1 MRSAVGVILISW
13 LFFAG
18 WKDQIATATP
28 VQTGTNKIKVDTLN
42 LGDSHVLPLAVWNKE
57 IESGTKDVKL
67 KSFDLVVRAYH
78 LPDATHLSNN
88 LKNLP
93 APTTGRWFRVY
104 NNIAKY
110 YNNWNGLQNTGEEKS
125 VYMQENQQKLVCNGI
140 TISSLLT
147 GDAFA
152 SLEIHSQI
160 SMSRND
166 LVFIGEFQFQP
177 NEPGLYRLIWQVT
190 RNHKITDTLNQNVY
204 FKCPDYKLTL
214 RAQNN
219 KLLHH
224 ISYDRF
230 GIPLVTSAFFEA
242 GSEIMSANEPD
253 RIFRNTF
260 IAAVAK
266 RMTCGKYWG
275 ELPILYDKIAKERP
289 EIGKARAEKLQ
300 AQLEMMTGA
309 LHDGKAC
316 ETAFTVRPAT
326 PDEWER
332 FTKPRSEISPEQ
344 FSQENRVAPLVLDLA
359 AQRQVFAPLEVLSNE
374 KSDDVVL
381 TVEMQPQRSIDECIR
396 RGWIVVTEENSGQKQ
411 EEELP
416 RTDLLKI
423 LRGEQKILLKSPAM
437 LGFLRQ
443 GDYTAQVRLA
453 VDCPG
458 REIPS
463 NTVTFF
469 IERRLN
475 VMRDEI
481 FALNRYDKP
490 VFAYALDHERVNNL
504 AAAILQAAQDTLLQN
519 PALQPPDALVLISG
533 HACMLGEV
541 VSRFYNLGLSF
552 SRALLLRKALIDSIR
567 QLGPKYGIEVRTG
580 AEFCAAKPL
589 ITKFID
595 NPEINSLLNECLQA
609 SDGKALEKSYEDYL
623 QRIIRE
629 KVRHFEAPSANWR
642 SRPQGAPDSAQI
654 RQRIEEIKHVLPG
667 SVLTLALKRGGKTV
681 NVHFVAVGFGAAVP
695 FYRHFT
701 MPAEMHEVFAKL
713 GSPAPDSFYGDDRYP
728 AGRLMNRRVEVNLI
742 W

>member
-1 MRSAVGVILISW
+1 MRSAVGVMFVGW

-18 WKDQIATATP
+18 WSDQSATATLEQ
-28 VQTGTNKIKVDTLN
+28 VNGKKITVDTLK
-42 LGDSHVLPLAVWNKE
+42 LGEPKPLRLAVWNKE

-67 KSFDLVVRAYH
+67 KNFDLVVRAYH
-78 LPDATHLSNN
+78 LPDTARISNS

-93 APTTGRWFRVY
+93 APVTGRWFSVHD
-104 NNIAKY
+104 NIPRY
-110 YNNWNGLQNTGEEKS
+110 YNNWDESRKAGEENPA
-125 VYMQENQQKLVCNGI
+125 YMRENQQKLVCHGI
-140 TISSLLT
+140 TTSSLAPSE
-147 GDAFA
+147 AFA

-160 SMSRND
+160 TMAKND
-166 LVFIGEFQFQP
+166 LVFIGDFQFQP
-177 NEPGLYRLIWQVT
+177 DKPGLYRLIWQVT
-190 RNHKITDTLNQNVY
+190 RNRKITDTLGQFVY
-204 FKCPDYKLTL
+204 FKCPDYRLEL
-214 RAQNN
+214 SVQND

-242 GSEIMSANEPD
+242 GSEMMSANEPD
-253 RIFRNTF
+253 RVFRNTF
-260 IAAVAK
+260 IATAAQ
-266 RMTCGKYWG
+266 RMACEKYAG
-275 ELPILYDKIAKERP
+275 EFPILYDKTAKERP

-300 AQLEMMTGA
+300 AQLETMISA
-309 LHDGKAC
+309 ISNGKFC
-316 ETAFTVRPAT
+316 ETAFAVRPAT
-326 PDEWER
+326 SEEWER
-332 FTKPRSEISPEQ
+332 FIKPRSEISPEQ

-359 AQRQVFAPLEVLSNE
+359 AQRHVFAPLEVLSNE

-381 TVEMQPQRSIDECIR
+381 TVDMQPRPFMDECIH
-396 RGWIVVTEENSGQKQ
+396 RGWIVVTENSSGQKI

-416 RTDLLKI
+416 LNNLPQI
-423 LRGEQKILLKSPAM
+423 LRGELKILLKSPAM
-437 LGFLRQ
+437 LRFLRH

-453 VDCPG
+453 VDCQK

-463 NTVTFF
+463 KTVTFS

-490 VFAYALDHERVNNL
+490 VFAYELDHERVKNL
-504 AAAILQAAQDTLLQN
+504 AAAILQAAQDTLLHN

-533 HACMLGEV
+533 HACVLGEV

-552 SRALLLRKALIDSIR
+552 SRALFLRKELVNSIR
-567 QLGPKYGIEVRTG
+567 WLAPKYGIEVQSG
-580 AEFCAAKPL
+580 AELCAAKPL

-595 NPEINSLLNECLQA
+595 NPEINALLKECLQA
-609 SDGKALEKSYEDYL
+609 SDGKALEAFYEGYL

-629 KVRHFEAPSANWR
+629 KVRHFEAPSTSWR
-642 SRPQGAPDSAQI
+642 SRPQGVPDSAQI

-667 SVLTLALKRGGKTV
+667 SVLTLALKRGDKTV

-701 MPAEMHEVFAKL
+701 MPAEMHDVFAKL
-713 GSPAPDSFYGDDRYP
+713 GSPAPGSFYGDDRYP
-728 AGRLMNRRVEVNLI
+728 AGRQMNRRVEVNLI